1 LGQLVKCAL
10 EATAARRRDG
20 EKTSIETLADGFG
33 QPACA
38 VAHTI
43 DRADDGVAAC
53 DHFLDTVQA
62 ILDAAVVVEK
72 CRDPRRRRRAQV
84 GNDGGAPAKVENAV
98 RRWCAPR
105 PMVRNA
111 VRVNVVGSQT
121 APRPPGCGELAQS
134 GLSLACTGPC
144 HDECALALSQ
154 LALQPPKGAIR
165 LECKVPRGSL
175 ALALMS

>member
-1 LGQLVKCAL
+1 MLSRIYLGQLVKRAL

-72 CRDPRRRRRAQV
+72 GAATRA
-84 GNDGGAPAKVENAV
+84 AATV
-98 RRWCAPR
+98 RRWR
-105 PMVRNA
+105 TMA
-111 VRVNVVGSQT
+111 VRP
-121 APRPPGCGELAQS
+121 PR
-134 GLSLACTGPC
+134 
-144 HDECALALSQ
+144 
-154 LALQPPKGAIR
+154 
-165 LECKVPRGSL
+165 
-175 ALALMS
+175 